1 MEVSKN
7 IKQIINILLGI
18 CLFTILLLISDASL
32 IVFAFCPILL
42 AIVYFSYGLGKYLLT
57 IAFSLMLAFIFA
69 DFRFMALN
77 ILPLFIISLIF
88 LLIIKSD
95 ISDREQIIISWVF
108 ISLILIVIYKLSML
122 VENID
127 IDKLANDL
135 KKALEEVS
143 DYKIAID
150 YYKASFALYPAIL
163 SSASLIYSLI
173 GLKIIRNFLSYKNI
187 GKDLLSVNTFRLEK
201 KDLLVIFVIAIV
213 IYFLLGFFGV
223 NKLYIRIN
231 IIFMIFAI
239 FTFNGMFTF
248 DYILTYRQNLLTK
261 TLQWFFILL
270 FFYLLAIMFFILG
283 IIDVFMDLR
292 KKLGGIYGKI

>member
-42 AIVYFSYGLGKYLLT
+42 AIVYFSYGLGKYFLT
-57 IAFSLMLAFIFA
+57 IAFSLVLVFIFA
-69 DFRFMALN
+69 DFRFMVLN

-127 IDKLANDL
+127 IDKLANDF

-201 KDLLVIFVIAIV
+201 KDLLVIFVISIV

-239 FTFNGMFTF
+239 FTFSGLFTF
-248 DYILTYRQNLLTK
+248 DYILTYRQNLLSK

-283 IIDVFMDLR
+283 IIDVFVDLR